1 MFGYIYINTIMYS
14 FTAISLFVSK
24 NQWAKIKIASE
35 SVNIAKYDSIKAYV

>member
-1 MFGYIYINTIMYS
+1 MFGYRYINTIMYS
-14 FTAISLFVSK
+14 FTAISFVSK